1 MVKDSSK
8 TERDRPFNSVKKN
21 VDSRKKSTG
30 TAKPVKKTT
39 KKRKKPTPVE
49 KQYHSEV
56 LKD

>member
-1 MVKDSSK
+1 MVKDSFK
-8 TERDRPFNSVKKN
+8 TERDCPFNSVKKN
-21 VDSRKKSTG
+21 VDSRKKS